1 MKKES
6 TKTNENDCRKKEK
19 VAYITGMYGQNM
31 VFGILSTGLTYYYQS
46 VIFLPALAISIISL
60 ISRFIDAAK
69 DPFMGSIVDSTRTK
83 YGKCRPYLIITP
95 AILFIIT
102 LGVFVNGIYSEANP
116 LWKNITIIFSA
127 AITFILWS
135 FVYGAGD
142 IALTA
147 LPTLMTG
154 KEKERNKLI
163 ANSRIAA
170 SLGIGLIGIIITP
183 LAAVFSK
190 YFTGK
195 TGDVSIGM
203 QYGFFTVVAVFALI
217 GCALLLATGIFSK
230 ERITSEQNAKV
241 RMREVFSIMLK
252 CKPNRKL
259 MLSGLLRAP
268 FSIFSI
274 VQLTIFIYYFGN
286 NGATPYIQYIIAV
299 QAFAFIGQIIAVII
313 TPKLAERTDKKKLFI
328 IINVFTAICC
338 ISILILYLCVP
349 HSLSNTIPFIIFV
362 FINGLVG
369 LFSGGI
375 SVLQP
380 IMIID
385 CINYNEKC
393 TGQRTEAIFFSG
405 YTMIIKLS
413 YGIAVLIIGIVYAIV
428 GFSGDGV
435 RIVNESLY
443 YGAVF
448 KTDESFSMYAFTM
461 FFLMSV
467 PTALGLLLSIFPLR
481 KYNTDY
487 SKIEI
492 CNAGVK
498 DKISEI

>member
-1 MKKES
+1 MKKVN
-6 TKTNENDCRKKEK
+6 TKTYENDCSKKEK
-19 VAYITGMYGQNM
+19 VAYIAGMYGQNM

-60 ISRFIDAAK
+60 VSRFIDAAK
-69 DPFMGSIVDSTRTK
+69 DPFIGSIIDSTRTK
-83 YGKCRPYLIITP
+83 YGKCRPYLLFTP
-95 AILFIIT
+95 AILFIVT
-102 LGVFVNGIYSEANP
+102 LAVFVNGIYSEANP
-116 LWKNITIIFSA
+116 LWKNVAIILSA

-142 IALTA
+142 ISLAA
-147 LPTLMTG
+147 LPSMMTG
-154 KEKERNKLI
+154 KENERNKLI

-183 LAAVFSK
+183 LAAVLGR
-190 YFTGK
+190 YFTAK
-195 TGDVSIGM
+195 TDDINTGL
-203 QYGFFTVVAVFALI
+203 QYGFFVVVAVIALI
-217 GCALLLATGIFSK
+217 GCILYLAAGLYSK
-230 ERITSEQNAKV
+230 ERITSKHNSKV
-241 RMREVFSIMLK
+241 HMIEVLSIMLK
-252 CKPNRKL
+252 CKPNRML

-286 NGATPYIQYIIAV
+286 NGATPYIKYIIAV
-299 QAFAFIGQIIAVII
+299 QAFAFIGQIIAVVI
-313 TPKLAERTDKKKLFI
+313 TPKLAEKIDKKKLFMV
-328 IINVFTAICC
+328 NNAFAAICC
-338 ISILILYLCVP
+338 ISIFILYLCVP

-369 LFSGGI
+369 LFSGAI

-448 KTDESFSMYAFTM
+448 KTDKPFNMYAFAM
-461 FFLMSV
+461 FFLMSI
-467 PTALGLLLSIFPLR
+467 PTALGLLLSIFPMR
-481 KYNTDY
+481 KFNTDY
-487 SKIEI
+487 AK
-492 CNAGVK
+492 
-498 DKISEI
+498 